1 MPMKKIVSGKEKE
14 KKDHSK
20 EFFLFA
26 RKVMPEVPQKI
37 PGEKLCAFFEENTI
51 LLLSLASYSR
61 KVFSWKKKFKKNKY
75 IYMHISFLGTNFFL
89 YGLFFVS

>member
-14 KKDHSK
+14 NKDHSQD
-20 EFFLFA
+20 FLFA

-37 PGEKLCAFFEENTI
+37 PGEKLCAFFEENKI

-61 KVFSWKKKFKKNKY
+61 KVFSWGKK
-75 IYMHISFLGTNFFL
+75 IYMYMYLHISFLGTIFFL
-89 YGLFFVS
+89 YRLFFVS